1 VQVTQEILKHK
12 KIKDLSVGYF
22 GASTGAASALIATS
36 ELGNKIR
43 AVVSR
48 GGRPDLA
55 SGHLVQVKSP
65 TLLIV
70 GELDFKVIQMNEAAL
85 EKLGGIKHL
94 EIVQGA
100 THLFEESG
108 ALEQVAELSA
118 EWFL

>member
-1 VQVTQEILKHK
+1 
-12 KIKDLSVGYF
+12 
-22 GASTGAASALIATS
+22 
-36 ELGNKIR
+36 
-43 AVVSR
+43 
-48 GGRPDLA
+48 
-55 SGHLVQVKSP
+55 
-65 TLLIV
+65 
-70 GELDFKVIQMNEAAL
+70 MNEAAL